1 LPEEKKKKRPQL
13 IIGQFGDWR
22 LKRNETVSDRSFVRC
37 SSAITRLALAVV
49 YGRALLM
56 VPVVL
61 PSVQVRLYVS
71 MLGDIGAPAWRFND
85 ARESSCRDL
94 AIVIPRRARRCM
106 AGEWAVGSGG
116 SLWQCVSSS
125 FSAKRNS
132 NRRRIDDHP
141 NEERIASYIARIVVR
156 ASDRPMRLVS
166 ALQHCATITSHQ
178 DPRLERSCL
187 AGPDG

>member
-1 LPEEKKKKRPQL
+1 L
-13 IIGQFGDWR
+13 IIGQIGDWR
-22 LKRNETVSDRSFVRC
+22 LKRNETVSDPSFVRC

-56 VPVVL
+56 VPPGVVL
-61 PSVQVRLYVS
+61 PSVQVRLCVN
-71 MLGDIGAPAWRFND
+71 MLSDIGAPAWRFND

-94 AIVIPRRARRCM
+94 AIVIPRRTRRCT

-141 NEERIASYIARIVVR
+141 NEERIASYIARSVVR
-156 ASDRPMRLVS
+156 ASDLPMRLVR
-166 ALQHCATITSHQ
+166 ALQHCATITSHR
-178 DPRLERSCL
+178 DLERSCL
-187 AGPDG
+187 AGPDR